1 MQCFAKL
8 TKLPGFTGQVKPG
21 RSIWLPAA
29 TVKLCEE
36 CVNVADT
43 EEGELEGYEEE
54 DDDVQE
60 EDNNN
65 DVEEEEE
72 AYDMAYEVLKVL
84 SDGYADEL

>member
-1 MQCFAKL
+1 M
-8 TKLPGFTGQVKPG
+8 
-21 RSIWLPAA
+21 

-36 CVNVADT
+36 RVNVADT
-43 EEGELEGYEEE
+43 EEGELEGYEEV

-60 EDNNN
+60 EDDNN

-84 SDGYADEL
+84 SDGYADES